1 MLFNL
6 PISLVLLLTFML
18 NPLCAFRKRR
28 SRRLGGHYLTSFGYS
43 IAIQRRVENRRDADP
58 RPTRERSNHNRSQVN
73 LQPDGSNRNRGET
86 AVQIVGDEAVIR
98 QVNDV
103 QASTLHNPEISQ
115 SSQSSSNRRRNCII
129 L

>member
-1 MLFNL
+1 
-6 PISLVLLLTFML
+6 ML

-43 IAIQRRVENRRDADP
+43 VATQRRVENRRDTHP
-58 RPTRERSNHNRSQVN
+58 RPPRERSNHNHSQVN
-73 LQPDGSNRNRGET
+73 PQPGGSNRNVGET

-98 QVNDV
+98 QMNDV
-103 QASTLHNPEISQ
+103 QASTLHNTEIPQ
-115 SSQSSSNRRRNCII
+115 SPQSSSNRRRNCII